1 MPKVRVPKSAG
12 TEITITRGGSEPQT
26 YKVGEDGTV
35 TVNDADLHHFLAV
48 MDGSTEAKPAP
59 NKKD

>member
-12 TEITITRGGSEPQT
+12 DQITITRGGVEPQS

-35 TVNDADLHHFLAV
+35 TVAAADLTHFLAV
-48 MDGSTEAKPAP
+48 VDGSTEAKPAST
-59 NKKD
+59 KKD